1 MRYSEDAVLPIS
13 LVAQTVSCERRAW
26 LEANGEKLIHRRC
39 STGIRRM
46 LE

>member
-1 MRYSEDAVLPIS
+1 MLFFQFLWFHKQYIVNVVLGWKQM
-13 LVAQTVSCERRAW
+13 VK
-26 LEANGEKLIHRRC
+26 KLIHRRC